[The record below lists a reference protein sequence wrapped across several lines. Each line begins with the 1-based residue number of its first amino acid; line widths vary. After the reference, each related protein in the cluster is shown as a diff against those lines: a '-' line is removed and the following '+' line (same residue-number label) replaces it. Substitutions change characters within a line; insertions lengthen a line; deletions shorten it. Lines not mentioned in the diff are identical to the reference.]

1 MTKEEKK
8 TLIQGQIESG
18 LSQIEF
24 CKQHNLNVNSFRQWK
39 NSFKRHLEPL
49 RPTFVELIPLQN
61 ASSITHITIL
71 VGKYRVE
78 IPSHFD
84 KVTLRAILESI
95 PC

>member
-8 TLIQGQIESG
+8 TLIQEQIASG

-24 CKQHNLNVNSFRQWK
+24 CKQCNLNVNSFRQWK
-39 NSFKRHLEPL
+39 NSFKRHSEPL
-49 RPTFVELIPLQN
+49 KPTFVELIPLQN
-61 ASSITHITIL
+61 ASSTNAITIL
-71 VGKYRVE
+71 IGKYRVE

-84 KVTLRAILESI
+84 KVTLQAVLECI